1 MKSSEWRTFSADFE
15 TSVEQQTKLQTK
27 TEVWSAASVQLGTE
41 DVQVFHSIDDLYTYY
56 CSFNENLVVY
66 FHNLK
71 FDGNFWLY
79 FLMNKLHYKQ
89 AFTIIDEATGAGAFV
104 EERKMPPSSFQ
115 YVISDM
121 GQWYTITIRMPN
133 KKFLVLKDSLK
144 LMPFTLKAIGKSF
157 KTKHQ
162 KLEMEYKGDR
172 YAGCPISDEELEYI
186 KNDVLVLKEALEFM
200 FNEGHNRLT
209 IGACCLAEFKK
220 PFEKVEYNA
229 MFPDLYKADLDAER
243 FGSSTVGDYIHN
255 SYKGGWCYLVKG
267 KECKEFHNGVTADV
281 NSLYPSM
288 MHSESGNYFPIGKP
302 MSVCPNADLPDEARY
317 NPNWYTSKMSNTGA
331 GNYYYFFRIR
341 TRFAVRPGYLP
352 FVQIKSSML
361 YKATEA
367 LETSDIL
374 GTDGKYH
381 SEYYDKDGNLHDTR
395 VTLTLTQ
402 TDLVLLREHYILTE
416 YELLDYMVFD
426 AEIGI
431 FDNYINHYAEI
442 KKHSKGAMR
451 TEAKLFL
458 NNLYGKMASSPN
470 SSFKVAVMKED
481 NTIGFYDVDA
491 NDKQPGY
498 IPIGSAITSY
508 ARNFTIRAA
517 QKNFHG
523 VDKPGFIYADTDS
536 IHCDLRPDEV
546 QGITV
551 HPVNFCCWK
560 LESSWDFGWFVRQKT
575 YLEHV
580 VAEDLEPIDSPYYNI
595 KCAGMPKKCKDLF
608 EKSFDPEVAQ
618 RIADGKPYEKWTPE
632 EIKFLSKTRTF
643 KDFKRGLTIPGKLL
657 PKRIEGGVLLV
668 DTDFTMR

>member
-15 TSVEQQTKLQTK
+15 TTVEQQTKLQTK

-89 AFTIIDEATGAGAFV
+89 AFIITDEATGSGAFV
-104 EERKMPPSSFQ
+104 EERKMSPSSFQ

-229 MFPDLYKADLDAER
+229 MFPDLYKVDLDAEK
-243 FGSSTVGDYIHN
+243 FGSSTIGDYIHN

-267 KECKEFHNGVTADV
+267 KECKEYHNGVTADV

-302 MSVCPNADLPDEARY
+302 MSVCSNADLSNEARY
-317 NPNWYTSKMSNTGA
+317 NPNWYTPQMSNTGA
-331 GNYYYFFRIR
+331 DNYYYFFRIR
-341 TRFAVRPGYLP
+341 TRFTVRPGYLP

-395 VTLTLTQ
+395 VTFTLTQ

-416 YELLDYMVFD
+416 YELLDYMVFN

-481 NTIGFYDVDA
+481 NTVGFYDVDA

-523 VDKPGFIYADTDS
+523 ADKPGFIYADTDS
-536 IHCDLRPDEV
+536 IHCDLKPEEV

-618 RIADGKPYEKWTPE
+618 RIADGKPDEKWTPE